1 MESQIK
7 RYMPS
12 KVELEGLDRIIS
24 KNKELEELMKD
35 EESNLERIIH
45 AIDGLKNINNNMKT
59 IMKQFFIALQQTSM
73 TSDIYRPKYA
83 NFKNQEL
90 IENLLEREE
99 KYKKIIKSQAEKHN
113 DNSGIEEL
121 NNVFSTIIVDS
132 KDKKLSKYMK
142 KTLKDIKFHDDFKPI
157 FSEVGTKELTRD
169 ELKQMKSD
177 PKKGPR
183 FNNIKKITTVNV
195 PSLNNDATIIS
206 STST

>member
-24 KNKELEELMKD
+24 KNKELEELIKN
-35 EESNLERIIH
+35 EESNLERIIQ
-45 AIDGLKNINNNMKT
+45 AIDGLKNINTNMKT

-73 TSDIYRPKYA
+73 TSDIYKYA

-132 KDKKLSKYMK
+132 KERNYRSICRK
-142 KTLKDIKFHDDFKPI
+142 H
-157 FSEVGTKELTRD
+157 
-169 ELKQMKSD
+169 
-177 PKKGPR
+177 
-183 FNNIKKITTVNV
+183 
-195 PSLNNDATIIS
+195 
-206 STST
+206 

>member
-7 RYMPS
+7 RYVPS

-24 KNKELEELMKD
+24 KNKELEELIKD
-35 EESNLERIIH
+35 VESNLERTIQ

-73 TSDIYRPKYA
+73 TSDIYKYA
-83 NFKNQEL
+83 NFQNQEL

-132 KDKKLSKYMK
+132 KDKKLSKDMK
-142 KTLKDIKFHDDFKPI
+142 KTLKDLKFNDI
-157 FSEVGTKELTRD
+157 FRSR
-169 ELKQMKSD
+169 
-177 PKKGPR
+177 
-183 FNNIKKITTVNV
+183 N
-195 PSLNNDATIIS
+195 
-206 STST
+206 

>member
-12 KVELEGLDRIIS
+12 KVELEGLDKIIS
-24 KNKELEELMKD
+24 KNKELEELIKD
-35 EESNLERIIH
+35 EESNLERIIK

-73 TSDIYRPKYA
+73 TSDIYKYA

-121 NNVFSTIIVDS
+121 NKVFSTIIVDS

-206 STST
+206 STSA

>member
-1 MESQIK
+1 
-7 RYMPS
+7 MPS

-24 KNKELEELMKD
+24 KNKELEELIRD
-35 EESNLERIIH
+35 EESNLERIIQ

-73 TSDIYRPKYA
+73 TSDIYKYT

-90 IENLLEREE
+90 IESLLEREE
-99 KYKKIIKSQAEKHN
+99 KYKKIIKSQAIKHN
-113 DNSGIEEL
+113 DDSGIEEL

-142 KTLKDIKFHDDFKPI
+142 KTLKDIKFHDDFKSV
-157 FSEVGTKELTRD
+157 FSEVGTMELSPD
-169 ELKQMKSD
+169 ELKQMKSN

-206 STST
+206 STSA

>member
-12 KVELEGLDRIIS
+12 KGELEGLDRIIS
-24 KNKELEELMKD
+24 KNKELEELIKD
-35 EESNLERIIH
+35 EESNLERIIQ

-73 TSDIYRPKYA
+73 TSDIYKYA

-121 NNVFSTIIVDS
+121 NKVFSTIIVDS

>member
-12 KVELEGLDRIIS
+12 KIELEGLDRIIS
-24 KNKELEELMKD
+24 KNKELEDLIRD
-35 EESNLERIIH
+35 EETNLERIIE
-45 AIDGLKNINNNMKT
+45 AINGLKNINSNMKT

-73 TSDIYRPKYA
+73 TSDIYKYA

-90 IENLLEREE
+90 IETLLEREE

-113 DNSGIEEL
+113 DNSGVEEL
-121 NNVFSTIIVDS
+121 NKVFSTIIVDS
-132 KDKKLSKYMK
+132 KDKELSKYMK
-142 KTLKDIKFHDDFKPI
+142 KSLKDIKFHDDFKPV
-157 FSEVGTKELTRD
+157 FSELGTKELTRD
-169 ELKQMKSD
+169 ELKKMKSD

-195 PSLNNDATIIS
+195 PSVNNDATIIQRN
-206 STST
+206 